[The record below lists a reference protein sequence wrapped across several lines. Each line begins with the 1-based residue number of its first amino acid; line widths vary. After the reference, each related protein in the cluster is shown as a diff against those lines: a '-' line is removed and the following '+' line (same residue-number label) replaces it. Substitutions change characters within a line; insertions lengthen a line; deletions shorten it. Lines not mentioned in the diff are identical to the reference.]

1 MAHLLNLLIL
11 SIGPGIN
18 SLIIVLR
25 GNWARRAESRRLVFG
40 GYRQWIEH
48 ILTIQNKLN
57 NISEVYITSVIW
69 SRLMETYKQD
79 FYSLRAIWHAQG
91 KFCVKELIRNI
102 IFLIKPNHVHLACR
116 LLLISGI
123 GLSFIRNDHKKYVV
137 LYSTQYNIN
146 IDMHIE
152 KIHYV
157 FQFIEN
163 FIKNNFC

>member
-25 GNWARRAESRRLVFG
+25 GNWARRAESRRLVIG

-91 KFCVKELIRNI
+91 KFCVNLWSNVEIALEWVFKWTSWIQPHI
-102 IFLIKPNHVHLACR
+102 SDYACSKHFLRPKTMT
-116 LLLISGI
+116 LLLTFQHWHRLYRWWSHQMKHI
-123 GLSFIRNDHKKYVV
+123 LSNSWCR
-137 LYSTQYNIN
+137 
-146 IDMHIE
+146 
-152 KIHYV
+152 
-157 FQFIEN
+157 
-163 FIKNNFC
+163 

>member
-1 MAHLLNLLIL
+1 MLADSNVWWARTLKLFNSCFFVRFKYLEWSFACHMAHLLNLLIL

-25 GNWARRAESRRLVFG
+25 GNWARRAESRRLVIG

-79 FYSLRAIWHAQG
+79 FYSLRATWHAQV
-91 KFCVKELIRNI
+91 KFCVKDIGQNKSLINR
-102 IFLIKPNHVHLACR
+102 
-116 LLLISGI
+116 
-123 GLSFIRNDHKKYVV
+123 
-137 LYSTQYNIN
+137 
-146 IDMHIE
+146 
-152 KIHYV
+152 
-157 FQFIEN
+157 
-163 FIKNNFC
+163 

>member
-1 MAHLLNLLIL
+1 MVPFSNIIKDILVGYLLFRNSCFFVRFKYLEWPCACHMAHLLNLLIL

-25 GNWARRAESRRLVFG
+25 GNWARRAESRRLVIG

-91 KFCVKELIRNI
+91 KFCVNILPDYCFVILIVVFVH
-102 IFLIKPNHVHLACR
+102 FL
-116 LLLISGI
+116 
-123 GLSFIRNDHKKYVV
+123 
-137 LYSTQYNIN
+137 
-146 IDMHIE
+146 
-152 KIHYV
+152 
-157 FQFIEN
+157 
-163 FIKNNFC
+163 